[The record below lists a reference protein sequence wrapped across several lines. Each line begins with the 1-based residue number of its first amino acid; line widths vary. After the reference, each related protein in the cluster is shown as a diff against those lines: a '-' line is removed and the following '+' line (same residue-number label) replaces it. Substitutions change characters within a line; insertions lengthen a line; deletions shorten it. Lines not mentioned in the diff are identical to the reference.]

1 MKPDVQFAFSCVQ
14 GQGNGLQIQ
23 SQLNLVLGDRLRS
36 LATGR
41 IIGRGHIV
49 VNYNYIRHR
58 ARCKIG
64 PGSTSTRAT
73 AANPT
78 FLMIFPVEILIA
90 RCALLIIEI
99 VASDTVVTVDVL

>member
-1 MKPDVQFAFSCVQ
+1 MKPSDVQFAFSCVQ
-14 GQGNGLQIQ
+14 GKGNGLQIQ
-23 SQLNLVLGDRLRS
+23 SQLNLVLGYRLRS

-58 ARCKIG
+58 TRCKIR
-64 PGSTSTRAT
+64 PGSASTRAT

-78 FLMIFPVEILIA
+78 FLMIVPVENQVRDA
-90 RCALLIIEI
+90 RY
-99 VASDTVVTVDVL
+99 